1 MSDATEGSDPDH
13 LLDTLQ
19 ALWQKKDIAE
29 VRAEARDAFSRMAD
43 PYDGLLQILERC
55 GEVTKSKGGSLAHC
69 LLGEFQQWLKKGPHA
84 GPAHP
89 PDMSTKLRALK
100 LIVEKQPTSL
110 EAMVDIFLLGTLERG
125 LLVQHLHSLLQ
136 RGKYKEVVLFSV
148 KLNLQSELEM
158 EKVCVPLIL
167 MDKLQ
172 LAETFVSHSVD
183 LQRHLLRLLDSW
195 CARDFDSESL
205 YSQYPGSS
213 SSLKTSR
220 LNPSVLRKQ
229 VFRLMERL
237 KVDAA
242 FCPNVVAQRRLASLS
257 FLMYKRFVEK
267 SMSEEDWEDHV
278 QSTVGDDQD
287 LQQQLIHLL
296 VRNSDLRTAAR
307 WASRYAVPKELLPL
321 GVDDYLEGAQA
332 RSEAIGVLKAEDS
345 WGRQAGTSED
355 THYQLP
361 IALGDVHLVD
371 TAARLEECREV
382 LLKPDTTV
390 GLDMEW
396 RPSFGSVSR
405 PRVSLIQ
412 LAVRDAVYLL
422 DLLAL
427 ERGEQTVQLVGFMRS
442 LFLDPSITKLGY
454 GLDGDLRTFAAMW
467 PELQDD
473 PIKSAGMLDLLGV
486 HKRLM
491 RSHAPEHRACRP
503 TSKVDGP
510 PEKGL
515 SLLVQ
520 LVLGKRLNK
529 SEQLS
534 NWERRP
540 LLPEQVRYAAID
552 AYCLLDVYHKLSQ
565 ESPSV
570 EGLCQL
576 AASPSAGEK
585 DYKRKPK
592 QSGAPEQPPV
602 PSPQL
607 ASNEPLCPGEF
618 RVVCDNMLQGLG
630 RYLRCVGVDVKILD
644 NDDDHR
650 QAAEIARR
658 EGRVIL
664 TCGMPYQKLS
674 SQVAAG
680 RCLYVSSS
688 EKAREQALQ
697 VIRHFNVQ
705 VTQADIF
712 SRCQACNGDEYLKLL
727 REDMAK
733 LIEAKG
739 LMPLDDQ
746 AGLEVESPGTAERS
760 LIQRYTPKC
769 RWASASQLDQDTLH
783 FPSGARLQ
791 VETVPPG
798 LLDKVDHF
806 YCCTG
811 CGKVFWEGSHFGRV
825 LAQFQEVLQISDDR
839 RDLLE

>member
-1 MSDATEGSDPDH
+1 
-13 LLDTLQ
+13 
-19 ALWQKKDIAE
+19 
-29 VRAEARDAFSRMAD
+29 AFSRMAD

-69 LLGEFQQWLKKGPHA
+69 LLGEFQQWLKKVPHP

-172 LAETFVSHSVD
+172 LAETFVSHSVE
-183 LQRHLLRLLDSW
+183 LQCHLLRLLDSW

-205 YSQYPGSS
+205 YSQYPGPS
-213 SSLKTSR
+213 SSLRTSR

-267 SMSEEDWEDHV
+267 SMSEEDWQDHV
-278 QSTVGDDQD
+278 QSTMGDDRE

-296 VRNSDLRTAAR
+296 VRYSDLRTAAR

-321 GVDDYLEGAQA
+321 GVDNFLEGAQA
-332 RSEAIGVLKAEDS
+332 RSEATGVLKVEDS
-345 WGRQAGTSED
+345 WGRQTGMSED

-371 TAARLEECREV
+371 TATRLEECREV
-382 LLKPDTTV
+382 LLKSDTTV

-427 ERGEQTVQLVGFMRS
+427 ERGEQTAQLVGFMRS
-442 LFLDPSITKLGY
+442 LFLDSSITKLGY

-473 PIKSAGMLDLLGV
+473 PIKPAGMLDLLGV
-486 HKRLM
+486 HKRVQYCHLCT
-491 RSHAPEHRACRP
+491 PVACKP

-529 SEQLS
+529 TEQLS

-565 ESPSV
+565 ESPLM

-576 AASPSAGEK
+576 ATSPSVGEK
-585 DYKRKPK
+585 DIKRKPK
-592 QSGAPEQPPV
+592 QSGAPEQVRAEVSHLTAFSWSLPLQPPV

-644 NDDDHR
+644 NEDDHR
-650 QAAEIARR
+650 QAAEVARR

-680 RCLYVSSS
+680 CCLYVSSS

-705 VTQADIF
+705 VTPADIF

-746 AGLEVESPGTAERS
+746 AGLEVENPGTVGRS

-769 RWASASQLDQDTLH
+769 RWASASQLDQDTLQ
-783 FPSGARLQ
+783 FSSGARLQ

-811 CGKVFWEGSHFGRV
+811 CGKVFWEGSHFSRV
-825 LAQFQEVLQISDDR
+825 LAQFQEVLQIGGDE